1 MIFSMLNK
9 EQIEKVYNE
18 CMKVDFPPNELK
30 PLAMIYKAMDEGVYF
45 CYGLMEKENILGY
58 AYLMKLRDSE
68 DYLIDYIATDCNRRN
83 QGLGAV
89 ILKELQELL
98 KNADSVI
105 GEVENPEMADREEDR
120 VLQQRR
126 YGFYMRNGLM
136 DTGVLAT
143 CFGVPF
149 IILEQKCRKTHT
161 KEEII
166 SLYKAHYKALLPKEM
181 YEKNIRI

>member
-1 MIFSMLNK
+1 MFFATLTR
-9 EQIEKVYNE
+9 EQIEKIYNE

-30 PLAMIYKAMDEGVYF
+30 PLAMIFKAMEEGVYF
-45 CYGLMEKENILGY
+45 CYGLMEEDEVLGY
-58 AYLMKLRDSE
+58 AFLLKLRDSE
-68 DYLIDYIATDCNRRN
+68 DYLIDYIATNQKKRN

-89 ILKELQELL
+89 ILKELRELL
-98 KNADSVI
+98 KDADSVI
-105 GEVENPEMADREEDR
+105 GEVENPDLADSEEER
-120 VLQQRR
+120 TLQKRR
-126 YGFYMRNGLM
+126 YQFYMRNGLL

-149 IILEQKCRKTHT
+149 IILEQTCSKAHT

-166 SLYKAHYKALLPKEM
+166 SLYKAHYQALLPKTM